1 MKVKD
6 VKKFLDERFPIAN
19 AESFDQNAIGLAI
32 GDEEEEVKGIIL
44 TLDLTKEVIIEA
56 LKENCNLI
64 ISHHPFLFNPIQK
77 VLFKSEKGEVIKL
90 MCEHNLSLY
99 SMHTNLDVGN
109 GGVND
114 TLAKLLGLNDIKIIN
129 DEATFGNYLR
139 YGKINEM
146 TLRELAEYVKKTF
159 NLSGVRVLGD
169 LNKKIKKV
177 GVVGGSGAHPSDI
190 MMAVKSG
197 VDCYITGEVHL
208 NNSQMASFYN
218 LALIEVN
225 HGVEKFVF
233 YSLINE
239 LKEVLKIK
247 FNYQNKIIITTVET
261 DKMITL

>member
-1 MKVKD
+1 MKVRDIKNY
-6 VKKFLDERFPIAN
+6 LDERFPLSN

-32 GDEEEEVKGIIL
+32 GDENIDVSGIIL
-44 TLDLTKEVIIEA
+44 TLDLTKEVIMEA
-56 LKENCNLI
+56 INNNCNMI

-99 SMHTNLDVGN
+99 SMHTNLDVGS

-114 TLAKLLGLNDIKIIN
+114 TLAKILNLTDVKIVN
-129 DEATFGNYLR
+129 DEASFGNYLR
-139 YGKINEM
+139 YGKIKPM
-146 TLRELAEYVKKTF
+146 TLKDLANYVKKVF

-169 LNKKIKKV
+169 LDKKIKTV

-190 MMAVKSG
+190 MTAVKAG

-208 NNSQMASFYN
+208 NNSQLASFYG
-218 LALIEVN
+218 LSIIEVN

-233 YSLINE
+233 TSLINE
-239 LKEVLKIK
+239 VTLVLKEKYSY
-247 FNYQNKIIITTVET
+247 NGKIIITSVET
-261 DKMITL
+261 DKMITM